1 MEKAGGLGPES
12 QMSDAAGPFAG
23 KRRQLLWD
31 VPACADGVSPD
42 LIPPGGRSVLF
53 LSTASVF
60 THGPQPFRPS
70 LGSSQV
76 RLTAASLPPVPRSC
90 PTCPDVPPDPVCASS
105 WAHCHSPG
113 PRHLPRAVRT
123 RSPHLFHYC
132 PCACVQRTPGVCWA
146 HGGPGGC
153 LVRPSLQ
160 LREHGGLQRRH
171 WPPPSCVHSPEGQI
185 PHGPHGD
192 RTP

>member
-1 MEKAGGLGPES
+1 MRGGGFQEVVSSLEKAGGLGPES

-31 VPACADGVSPD
+31 VPACTDGVSPD

-76 RLTAASLPPVPRSC
+76 RRTAASLPPVPCSC
-90 PTCPDVPPDPVCASS
+90 PTCPDVPPVPVCTSS
-105 WAHCHSPG
+105 RAQCHFPG

-132 PCACVQRTPGVCWA
+132 PCACAQRTP
-146 HGGPGGC
+146 
-153 LVRPSLQ
+153 
-160 LREHGGLQRRH
+160 EGLLGAQWSRRV
-171 WPPPSCVHSPEGQI
+171 SCAAFLAAKGARGLAKKALAAPLLCPLS
-185 PHGPHGD
+185 
-192 RTP
+192 